1 MPHLFSWKNNMG
13 FESVNILLSPTRE
26 NLKGIYLLGFEL
38 EGEVILSGEC
48 FIKYRLYKPS
58 I

>member
-1 MPHLFSWKNNMG
+1 MKWGLNQSR
-13 FESVNILLSPTRE
+13 SYSPATR
-26 NLKGIYLLGFEL
+26 NKLKRIYLLGFEL
-38 EGEVILSGEC
+38 ESEIRLSGEL

>member
-13 FESVNILLSPTRE
+13 FESGNILLSPTRE
-26 NLKGIYLLGFEL
+26 NLKGIYLLEFQL
-38 EGEVILSGEC
+38 EGKVILSGERS
-48 FIKYRLYKPS
+48 IKNRLYKPS

>member
-26 NLKGIYLLGFEL
+26 NLKGIYLLEFQL
-38 EGEVILSGEC
+38 EGEVILSDERS
-48 FIKYRLYKPS
+48 IKNRLYKPS